1 MRGGPAST
9 SGGGGGGGIPST
21 PTPLPPSASSDDDL
35 AGALPSLR
43 KPELLAA
50 LRFVGKTAGVP
61 AHTVKPVLIREVLAV
76 LRGSEGDSKREAI
89 GAFFGR
95 EKRALRYR

>member
-9 SGGGGGGGIPST
+9 SGGGGRNPTECPS
-21 PTPLPPSASSDDDL
+21 TPLPPPAPASDDDL

-61 AHTVKPVLIREVLAV
+61 AHTVKAVLIREVLAV

-89 GAFFGR
+89 GEFFFR
-95 EKRALRYR
+95 EH